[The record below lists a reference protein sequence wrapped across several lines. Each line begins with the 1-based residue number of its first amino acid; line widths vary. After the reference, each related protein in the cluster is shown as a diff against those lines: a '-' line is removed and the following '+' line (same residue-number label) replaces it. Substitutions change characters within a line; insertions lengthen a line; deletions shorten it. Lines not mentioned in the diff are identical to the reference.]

1 MFNNIPPITRN
12 LIILNIVV
20 YVVTNFFLYG
30 LHRPEL
36 YSILSAFYPGSPN
49 FESWQ
54 IITHMFMHAPFDDG
68 SGILH
73 ILFNMF
79 TLFSFGPILEQSL
92 GDKKYLIL
100 YFLSG
105 LGAFVL
111 FNLWN
116 FIEIQQLTQTLE
128 SFGVDP
134 SDIYQ
139 QADFNYTGNVFFSNK
154 TPETFALSEELFKSL
169 RTPMLGASGAIFGV
183 IAAFA
188 TLYPEARIGIMFIPI
203 PVKVKYVLPIVV
215 IGSIYLGVTSSGD
228 GIAHLAHVG
237 GAIVGFILAKIW
249 KKHLY
254 RFN

>member
-1 MFNNIPPITRN
+1 MFSNIPPITRN
-12 LIILNIVV
+12 LIIINIVV
-20 YVVTNFFLYG
+20 FIASFLLPQLNDTLAAYF
-30 LHRPEL
+30 P
-36 YSILSAFYPGSPN
+36 FSPN
-49 FESWQ
+49 FRSWQ
-54 IITHMFMHAPFDDG
+54 IITHMFMHG
-68 SGILH
+68 SFMH

-105 LGAFVL
+105 LGAFFL
-111 FNLWN
+111 YNLWN
-116 FIEIQQLTQTLE
+116 FVEYQQIYSQLE
-128 SFGVDP
+128 SVGFNVSGYISDPESFINTKVSTSTKELIDELNPIIFGRMV
-134 SDIYQ
+134 
-139 QADFNYTGNVFFSNK
+139 
-154 TPETFALSEELFKSL
+154 
-169 RTPMLGASGAIFGV
+169 GASGAIFGV

-188 TLYPEARIGIMFIPI
+188 TLYPDAKIGILFIPI

-215 IGSIYLGVTSSGD
+215 IGSIYLGVTGNGG

-249 KKHLY
+249 RKHLY

>member
-12 LIILNIVV
+12 IIILNIVV
-20 YVVTNFFLYG
+20 YVISNFFLYA
-30 LHRPEL
+30 LHNPQL
-36 YSILSAFYPGSPN
+36 YNLLSAFYPFSPN
-49 FESWQ
+49 FKSWQ
-54 IITHMFMHAPFDDG
+54 ILTHMFMHAPFEG
-68 SGILH
+68 GIGIMH

-79 TLFSFGPILEQSL
+79 TLYSFGPILEQSL

-105 LGAFVL
+105 LGAFFL

-116 FIEIQQLTQTLE
+116 FVEVEQIKSNLD
-128 SFGVDP
+128 SFGFDTNAYLAGESVQFKGNP
-134 SDIYQ
+134 TAIITQ
-139 QADFNYTGNVFFSNK
+139 QGLI
-154 TPETFALSEELFKSL
+154 ESL
-169 RTPMLGASGAIFGV
+169 KNIISVPMLGASGAIFGV

-188 TLYPEARIGIMFIPI
+188 TLYPEARIGIMFIPV
-203 PVKVKYVLPIVV
+203 PVKVKYVLPIVIV
-215 IGSIYLGVTSSGD
+215 VSIALGVTGNVG

-254 RFN
+254 RFK

>member
-1 MFNNIPPITRN
+1 MFNNIPPLTRN
-12 LIILNIVV
+12 IIIINIVV
-20 YVVTNFFLYG
+20 FIAASLIPLLDLNLTG
-30 LHRPEL
+30 
-36 YSILSAFYPGSPN
+36 FYPFSPN
-49 FESWQ
+49 FKSWQ
-54 IITHMFMHAPFDDG
+54 IITHMFMHG
-68 SGILH
+68 SIMH

-79 TLFSFGPILEQSL
+79 TLFSFGPILEQAL

-105 LGAFVL
+105 LGAFFL

-116 FIEIQQLTQTLE
+116 FVEIQQLISQLKE
-128 SFGVDP
+128 MNVDV
-134 SDIYQ
+134 SEIYSS
-139 QADFNYTGNVFFSNK
+139 AD
-154 TPETFALSEELFKSL
+154 L
-169 RTPMLGASGAIFGV
+169 RTYGYSPTIYLDQPLSRSLYEGLTGGMVGASGAIFGV

-188 TLYPEARIGIMFIPI
+188 TLYPEAKIGIMFIPV

-215 IGSIYLGVTSSGD
+215 IGSIYLGLTGNVG

-254 RFN
+254 RFK